1 MTPSETQIREQ
12 ARDWFI
18 ALRDNPSGSQRAACD
33 QWRQSHPAHDEAY
46 RAVEA
51 VWRATA
57 EPGKRLAEK
66 ESDVLAVYLTAIN
79 QAKRHQR
86 ARRWLVS
93 ASACCALVLA
103 GILWLENPYWMQNVT
118 ASHVASKGERHNVML
133 EDGSRVLL
141 DADSA
146 FSVELTPQLRRVHL
160 LRGAA
165 FFDVTPSPIPFVV
178 ATAAGDVR
186 VLGTQFDVRL
196 IDDAALVTLA
206 KGSVA
211 VTAGGAM
218 TPTVLKPGEQA
229 RFSATGTHTP
239 VSVNITDEM
248 AWREGRYIFYRAR
261 LADVVHEVERYR
273 PGRILISASAL
284 ANESVTG
291 SFSLADSDAALAS
304 LQASVG
310 FHMRKVTERL
320 VILSP

>member
-18 ALRDNPSGSQRAACD
+18 SLRDNPSRSQRAACE
-33 QWRQSHPAHDEAY
+33 QWRRSALAHDEAY

-57 EPGKRLAEK
+57 VPSKRLAEK
-66 ESDVLAVYLTAIN
+66 ESDALAVYLTAMT

-93 ASACCALVLA
+93 ASACCALVLS
-103 GILWLENPYWMQNVT
+103 GFLWLENPHWMQNVT
-118 ASHVASKGERHNVML
+118 ANHVASKGERHDVTL
-133 EDGSRVLL
+133 ADGSRVLL

-146 FSVELTPQLRRVHL
+146 FSVEITPQQRRINL

-165 FFDVTPSPIPFVV
+165 FFDVEPSQTPFVV
-178 ATAAGDVR
+178 ATAAGEVR

-211 VTAGGAM
+211 VTAGGTA
-218 TPTVLKPGEQA
+218 TPTVLKPGQQA
-229 RFSATGTHTP
+229 RFSVAGANAP
-239 VSVNITDEM
+239 VSVNVADEM
-248 AWREGRYIFYRAR
+248 AWREGRFIFYRAR
-261 LADVVHEVERYR
+261 LADVVREVERYR
-273 PGRILISASAL
+273 PGRILIPASAL
-284 ANESVTG
+284 ANEKVTG
-291 SFSLADSDAALAS
+291 SFLLADSDAALAS

-310 FHMRKVTERL
+310 FQMRKVTERL

>member
-1 MTPSETQIREQ
+1 MTPTETQIREQ

-18 ALRDNPSGSQRAACD
+18 SLRDNPSRAQRAACD
-33 QWRQSHPAHDEAY
+33 QWRQSHPAHDDAY

-51 VWRATA
+51 VWQATA
-57 EPGKRLAEK
+57 APGKRLAEK
-66 ESDVLAVYLTAIN
+66 ESEALAVYLTAIK

-93 ASACCALVLA
+93 ASACCALVMA
-103 GILWLENPYWMQNVT
+103 GVLWLENPYWMQDVT
-118 ASHVASKGERHNVML
+118 ASHVASKGERRDVTL
-133 EDGSRVLL
+133 ADGSRLLL

-146 FSVELTPQLRRVHL
+146 FSVAFTPQGRRVHL

-165 FFDVTPSPIPFVV
+165 FFDVTPSQTPFVV

-211 VTAGGAM
+211 VTAGSAM

-229 RFSATGTHTP
+229 RFSASGTHAP
-239 VSVNITDEM
+239 VSVNVADEM
-248 AWREGRYIFYRAR
+248 AWRDGRYIFYRAR
-261 LADVVHEVERYR
+261 LADVVREVERYR
-273 PGRILISASAL
+273 SGRILISASAL
-284 ANESVTG
+284 ANETVTG

-310 FHMRKVTERL
+310 FQMRKVTERL